1 MPQLIDA
8 LYAAGHKPPFDF
20 RTERL
25 IAFLRVALTLLCLIT
40 FATTPSL
47 PREIGRIFELL
58 LGIYALFGLVITL
71 LHCIGKDWSGWQIP
85 IHVIDVGVISLLIYF
100 LPNLSFIFL
109 TLFVF
114 ALLSATF
121 RWNWRGA
128 LWTTVFL
135 LAMQVVLL
143 FKIAS
148 PIPFLFQSSF
158 LCIIGG
164 IFAFFGVSRERGVER
179 LKQVAAW
186 PHIRTTSYARDG
198 DWLYASLTHIATV
211 LQVPR
216 VLVVWEIAQEPFTYT
231 SLFAHGKV
239 QQESTQAD
247 ILDNLVSVELENLTF
262 ATDAIRSKECITV
275 EGTKYVNAVVGDSF
289 LARFKISSLCSTSFL
304 GDNCKGR
311 LFLLDRLDWS
321 QDDLTMTEAVAS
333 RLRIEIEHYALS
345 AVLEETVASR
355 ERIRLARDLHD
366 GILQSL
372 TAAALQL
379 KTTASHSDEKVR
391 GEIATVRNLL
401 LSEQQRLRT
410 FVDNRQALDTQ
421 QGIILYDEMQRQI
434 EELEQQWGCRVVLQ
448 AIRPQNATVPLELTR
463 QIRFLLAE
471 AVANAVQHG
480 NASRVNIAFERTPN
494 DVQLLIRDNGQ
505 GLPGTNGNYSQ
516 TELANLGIGP
526 QSIFKRI
533 TELRGTLSLSSSPKG
548 VELCIG
554 LACDE
559 IAGSKTEYG
568 AARAFR

>member
-1 MPQLIDA
+1 MPQLIDT

-25 IAFLRVALTLLCLIT
+25 IGFLRVALTLLCLIT
-40 FATTPSL
+40 FATTPGL
-47 PREIGRIFELL
+47 PREIGQIFELL
-58 LGIYALFGLVITL
+58 LGIYAFFGLVIVL
-71 LHCIGKDWSGWQIP
+71 LHGLGRDCSGWQIP
-85 IHVIDVGVISLLIYF
+85 VHVIDVGVISLLIFF
-100 LPNLSFIFL
+100 LQKLSFIFL
-109 TLFVF
+109 ILFVF
-114 ALLSATF
+114 SLMSATF

-128 LWTTVFL
+128 LWTTVFF

-143 FKIAS
+143 FKIAPS
-148 PIPFLFQSSF
+148 IPFLFQSSF

-164 IFAFFGVSRERGVER
+164 IFAFFGVSRERSVER

-186 PHIRTTSYARDG
+186 PSIRTTSYARDG

-231 SLFAHGKV
+231 SLFADGKV

-247 ILDNLVSVELENLTF
+247 ILENLVPVELNNLTF
-262 ATDAIRSKECITV
+262 ATNAITSKECLTV

-289 LARFKISSLCSTSFL
+289 LARFKISSLCSTPFL

-321 QDDLTMTEAVAS
+321 QDDFTMAEVVAS
-333 RLRIEIEHYALS
+333 RLRIEFEHYALS
-345 AVLEETVASR
+345 VVLEETVSSR

-366 GILQSL
+366 GVLQSL

-391 GEIATVRNLL
+391 GEIKTVRNLL
-401 LSEQQRLRT
+401 LSEQQRIRT
-410 FVDNRQALDTQ
+410 FVDNRQPLDTQ
-421 QGIILYDEMQRQI
+421 QGLILYDEMQRQI
-434 EELEQQWGCRVVLQ
+434 EELERQWGRRVVIQ
-448 AIRPQNATVPLELTR
+448 AFRPQNANVPLELAR

-480 NASRVNIAFERTPN
+480 NASRVDIELERTPN
-494 DVQLLIRDNGQ
+494 HVQLLIRDNGQ

-516 TELANLGIGP
+516 IELANSGTGP

-533 TELRGTLSLSSSPKG
+533 AELRGTLSLSSSPKG

-554 LACDE
+554 LACEDTT
-559 IAGSKTEYG
+559 GNKTEYG

>member
-40 FATTPSL
+40 FATTPGL
-47 PREIGRIFELL
+47 PREIGQIFELL
-58 LGIYALFGLVITL
+58 LGIYALFGLVVAL

-100 LPNLSFIFL
+100 LPKLSFIFL

-135 LAMQVVLL
+135 LAMQVILL

-164 IFAFFGVSRERGVER
+164 IFAFFGVSRERNVER

-186 PHIRTTSYARDG
+186 PRIRTTSYARDG

-231 SLFAHGKV
+231 SLFADGKV

-262 ATDAIRSKECITV
+262 AANAISSKECMTV

-379 KTTASHSDEKVR
+379 KTTAAHSDEKVR

-554 LACDE
+554 LACAE

>member
-1 MPQLIDA
+1 
-8 LYAAGHKPPFDF
+8 
-20 RTERL
+20 
-25 IAFLRVALTLLCLIT
+25 
-40 FATTPSL
+40 
-47 PREIGRIFELL
+47 
-58 LGIYALFGLVITL
+58 
-71 LHCIGKDWSGWQIP
+71 
-85 IHVIDVGVISLLIYF
+85 
-100 LPNLSFIFL
+100 
-109 TLFVF
+109 
-114 ALLSATF
+114 
-121 RWNWRGA
+121 
-128 LWTTVFL
+128 
-135 LAMQVVLL
+135 
-143 FKIAS
+143 
-148 PIPFLFQSSF
+148 
-158 LCIIGG
+158 
-164 IFAFFGVSRERGVER
+164 
-179 LKQVAAW
+179 
-186 PHIRTTSYARDG
+186 
-198 DWLYASLTHIATV
+198 
-211 LQVPR
+211 
-216 VLVVWEIAQEPFTYT
+216 
-231 SLFAHGKV
+231 
-239 QQESTQAD
+239 
-247 ILDNLVSVELENLTF
+247 
-262 ATDAIRSKECITV
+262 
-275 EGTKYVNAVVGDSF
+275 
-289 LARFKISSLCSTSFL
+289 
-304 GDNCKGR
+304 
-311 LFLLDRLDWS
+311 
-321 QDDLTMTEAVAS
+321 MTEAVAS

-505 GLPGTNGNYSQ
+505 GLRGTNGNYSQ
-516 TELANLGIGP
+516 TELAILGIGP

-554 LACDE
+554 LACE
-559 IAGSKTEYG
+559 GIAGSKTEHG